1 MKDWPFQLGE
11 KVKLYWVDKPYKL
24 NNKWMLDAYF
34 KGHKEIKK
42 MTFDWATIHFLA
54 FGRYY
59 KDGNI
64 NNSEIRKN
72 ATIVDLDL
80 SSIVFEMIEDF
91 LEIEAE
97 GSKKE
102 IPTKVFVGYKDKVEY
117 RIPALEIIRAIIA
130 TNRFLLN
137 RIVELDSLDKYFIY
151 SYDKQKN
158 LHINFFDEYE
168 EKLLNTEYVKHLAWI
183 ITNESIIKMFN
194 QVGKNLWLKENI
206 SFDFLFHHFNVK
218 ARIRNKKHIIRIL
231 EVIEFREK
239 EINAEEIFISS
250 RYLKN
255 IRKINQPKK
264 RKYRLLKETDDK
276 KLDPKVDG
284 AKNSESDFVD
294 TSNIK
299 HIYTKNSKINRIRSG
314 ESYVRDEEDEKT
326 KLYEIEN
333 EALRTTADTGGMD
346 KAKGIEY
353 KNVEDVSIQGEL
365 EEFIEIMKLLKNK
378 PNIKDVQLV
387 IKDLPEG
394 KKGKK
399 FSKLHDGENKRQ
411 YVVGKITMNNGK
423 EVSLIEV
430 EREERSLSILL
441 LYAVKAIN
449 WGNLY
454 LKVTLGLVNKNGTW
468 DSQGLKRLEGQGVFS
483 NRIRHKSDKSSI
495 YDKCDYTYEKIFR
508 DN

>member
-1 MKDWPFQLGE
+1 M
-11 KVKLYWVDKPYKL
+11 DKPYKL

-42 MTFDWATIHFLA
+42 ITFDWATIHFLA

-59 KDGNI
+59 KDGDI
-64 NNSEIRKN
+64 NNSEIKKA

-80 SSIVFEMIEDF
+80 SSIAFEMIEDF
-91 LEIEAE
+91 LSIEAE
-97 GSKKE
+97 GSKKD
-102 IPTKVFVGYKDKVEY
+102 IPTKIFVGHKDKVEY
-117 RIPALEIIRAIIA
+117 RIPALEIIRAVIA

-151 SYDKQKN
+151 SYDKQRN

-168 EKLLNTEYVKHLAWI
+168 RKLLNTEYVKHLAWI
-183 ITNESIIKMFN
+183 ITNERILKMFN
-194 QVGKNLWLKENI
+194 QVGMNLWLKENI
-206 SFDFLFHHFNVK
+206 SFDFLFHHFNIK
-218 ARIRNKKHIIRIL
+218 ARIRRKKHIIRIL
-231 EVIEFREK
+231 EIMEFREK

-250 RYLKN
+250 RYIKH

-264 RKYRLLKETDDK
+264 RKYRALKEMDDK

-299 HIYTKNSKINRIRSG
+299 HVYAKDSKINRIRSG
-314 ESYVRDEEDEKT
+314 ERYVRDEEDENT

-333 EALRTTADTGGMD
+333 EDLRTTADTGGMD
-346 KAKGIEY
+346 KAKGLEY
-353 KNVEDVSIQGEL
+353 KNVEDISIKGEL
-365 EEFIEIMKLLKNK
+365 EEFIKVMKLLKNK
-378 PNIKDVQLV
+378 PNIKDVQLM

-399 FSKLHDGENKRQ
+399 FSKLHDGEIKRQ
-411 YVVGKITMNNGK
+411 YVVGKIIMSSGK
-423 EVSLIEV
+423 EVNLLEV
-430 EREERSLSILL
+430 EREDRSLSILL

-449 WGNLY
+449 WANVY
-454 LKVTLGLVNKNGTW
+454 LKVTIDLVNNNGTW
-468 DSQGLKRLEGQGVFS
+468 DSQGLKKLEGKGVFS
-483 NRIRHKSDKSSI
+483 NRIRHKSDKSSVH
-495 YDKCDYTYEKIFR
+495 DKCDYIYDKIIE
-508 DN
+508 NS